1 MAPTPKPK
9 SSSSKAKSSSSKV
22 TLARVKGEN
31 FYRNAKQAS
40 RVKMLNGGKPVRD
53 KDGKIIQA
61 AAFQK
66 GEDETKPGRVQ
77 PDRRWFGNTRV
88 ISQTALDHFRTSLST
103 KKDDPYSVLLRRN
116 KLPMALLDDAQ
127 NPSLRKRPHIVEV
140 EPFGDTFG
148 PKAQR
153 KRPRIEA
160 GSFDEL
166 SKLGAAAEEEAAATA
181 GANGTGTI
189 ERLASSIV
197 EPKTHADYHE
207 PIYAKGTS
215 RRIYGELYKVI
226 DSSDVILHILDAR
239 DPLGT
244 ICESVLE
251 YVKKEKSHKQVVL
264 VINKCDLVPNWVTAR
279 YIQHLTP
286 RFPTIAFHAS
296 PNHSFGKGSLI
307 QLLRQ
312 FAQLH
317 SDKKQISVGFIGYP
331 NVGKSSVINT
341 LKSGKVCTVAPVPGE
356 TKVWQYITLTR
367 RIYLIDCPGI
377 VPTSAH
383 DTETSTVLKGVVRVE
398 ALPTPSDHIPA
409 LMARVKP
416 IYLSRTYGVPL
427 PEAEGEGEGAARG
440 WEPEVFLDKLAR
452 MKGRLL
458 KHGEPDLDAVAKIV
472 LSDWVRGRIPFFV
485 APPERT
491 EELNKSE
498 AKERARKEK
507 GKGKA
512 NAKADSGATG
522 WKALQGT
529 DGEVPGV
536 RQNLGSIMQKNTFVP
551 EDVRPL
557 EDVSIPGAVEVD
569 EEAAAEESGG
579 EGAGADEEE
588 ELTWND
594 VWDGIKEDPNAE
606 VEETLVADEDASEAD
621 DDEAGPSKKAPRM
634 KTNKKKAANFYSD
647 ANVKNKN
654 RSKSALL
661 KSLPLGKRPD
671 ARKRKKE

>member
-1 MAPTPKPK
+1 MR
-9 SSSSKAKSSSSKV
+9 SSSSKDI
-22 TLARVKGEN
+22 TLKKVKGEN
-31 FYRNAKQAS
+31 FYRNAKQAA
-40 RVKMLNGGKPVRD
+40 RVKMLTGGKAVRD
-53 KDGKIIQA
+53 KDGKIVKA

-66 GEDETKPGRVQ
+66 GESETKPGRVQ

-88 ISQTALDHFRTSLST
+88 VSQTALDHFRTSLST

-116 KLPMALLDDAQ
+116 KLPMALLDDAA
-127 NPSLRKRPHIVEV
+127 NPNVRKRSHIVET
-140 EPFGDTFG
+140 EPFRETFG

-153 KRPRIEA
+153 KRPKLDVGTFE
-160 GSFDEL
+160 EL
-166 SKLGAAAEEEAAATA
+166 SKLGATAAEEAERAEDLGEGA
-181 GANGTGTI
+181 GDAQQILTGDFQ
-189 ERLASSIV
+189 
-197 EPKTHADYHE
+197 PTHADYIE
-207 PIYAKGTS
+207 PIFAKGTS

-251 YVKKEKSHKQVVL
+251 YLKKEKAHKQVVL

-286 RFPTIAFHAS
+286 RYPTIAFHAS

-312 FAQLH
+312 FSQLH
-317 SDKKQISVGFIGYP
+317 SDKKQISVGFVGYP

-341 LKSGKVCTVAPVPGE
+341 LKSGKVCRVAPVPGE

-383 DTETSTVLKGVVRVE
+383 DSQTSTVLKGVLRVE
-398 ALPTPSDHIPA
+398 ALPVPSEHIPA

-416 IYLSRTYGVPL
+416 LYLSRTYGVPL
-427 PEAEGEGEGAARG
+427 PDPDDSSHGWDAEQ
-440 WEPEVFLDKLAR
+440 FLNALAR

-458 KHGEPDLDAVAKIV
+458 KGGEPDVDGVAKII

-485 APPERT
+485 SPPERP
-491 EELNKSE
+491 EELNKAE
-498 AKERARKEK
+498 AKMRVK

-512 NAKADSGATG
+512 KVG
-522 WKALQGT
+522 
-529 DGEVPGV
+529 GEDEEKEKEVVGV
-536 RQNLGSIMQKNTFVP
+536 KQNLKSIVQKNTFLA

-557 EDVSIPGAVEVD
+557 EDEDEVD
-569 EEAAAEESGG
+569 EEDVSDAGSGDDDDEG
-579 EGAGADEEE
+579 EGSASEEAADTGDD

-594 VWDGIKEDPNAE
+594 VFKEEGRLIASGN
-606 VEETLVADEDASEAD
+606 VSSEAPQFGKGD
-621 DDEAGPSKKAPRM
+621 VSSDEESPAPARRDSRM
-634 KTNKKKAANFYSD
+634 KTNKKKAENFYTN

-654 RSKSALL
+654 RTKAALL
-661 KSLPLGKRPD
+661 KSLPVGKKGEG
-671 ARKRKKE
+671 RKRR